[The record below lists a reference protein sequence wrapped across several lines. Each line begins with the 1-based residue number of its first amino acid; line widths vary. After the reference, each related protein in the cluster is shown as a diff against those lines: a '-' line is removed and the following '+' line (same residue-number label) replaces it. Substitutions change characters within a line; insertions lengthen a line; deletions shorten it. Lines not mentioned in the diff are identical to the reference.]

1 MAMVK
6 DIDSARFGF
15 TLRGAYLR
23 ISRATFHRVRGDT
36 PKFRV
41 TVDVATYAATPANDD
56 VAPVEVDR
64 LHADLEDVQAMKG
77 DDIIEKTYRWLM
89 SRPEYAEAIEA

>member
-15 TLRGAYLR
+15 TVKGAYLR
-23 ISRATFHRVRGDT
+23 IASATFQRVRGDA

-41 TVDVATYAATPANDD
+41 MVDVANYAAKPLGEN
-56 VAPVEVDR
+56 VEPIEMDR
-64 LHADLEDVQAMKG
+64 FHADLEDVQAMEG

-89 SRPEYAEAIEA
+89 SRPEYAGAIEA

>member
-1 MAMVK
+1 MAMIK

-15 TLRGAYLR
+15 TVRGAYLR
-23 ISRATFHRVRGDT
+23 ISRATFHRVRGDA

-41 TVDVATYAATPANDD
+41 MVDVATYAAIPANDD
-56 VAPVEVDR
+56 VAPIEFDR
-64 LHADLEDVQAMKG
+64 LHADLEDVQSMEG

-89 SRPEYAEAIEA
+89 SRPEYAGAIEA